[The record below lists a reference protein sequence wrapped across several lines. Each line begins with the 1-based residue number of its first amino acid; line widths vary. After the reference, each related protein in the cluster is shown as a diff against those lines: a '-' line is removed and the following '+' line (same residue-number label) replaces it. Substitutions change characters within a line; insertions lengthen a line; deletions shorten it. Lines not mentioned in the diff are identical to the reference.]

1 MARNRACAHQLR
13 TSERAS
19 RAQANALAQFTCRST
34 RGRVEGAKSV
44 AISGAAAKSEI
55 ERWNG
60 TKYRRGIACSCLN
73 ENTRLRVNRE
83 LERGEPLHDWED
95 GFDVASLLGYL
106 YVH

>member
-1 MARNRACAHQLR
+1 M
-13 TSERAS
+13 
-19 RAQANALAQFTCRST
+19 
-34 RGRVEGAKSV
+34 

-83 LERGEPLHDWED
+83 LERGEPLHDWEED
-95 GFDVASLLGYL
+95 GFDVALLASLLGYL